1 MDAFTRAMYAVLGS
15 LSILGGVAMLAA
27 PSLLTRPTD
36 PPIVSHLLREEAV
49 AFIFVGLVFFW
60 ARRHFA
66 IRRPIH
72 LALLVF
78 TALFAGVHWSDHFAD
93 HAPIKYALVNTVP
106 FVLLLV
112 TTPRRPE
119 TRVAGRASL

>member
-1 MDAFTRAMYAVLGS
+1 MDALTRAIYAVFGS
-15 LSILGGVAMLAA
+15 LSILAGVVVLAA
-27 PSLLTRPTD
+27 PSLLTSPSD
-36 PPIVSHLLREEAV
+36 PPVVSHLLREEAA
-49 AFIFVGLVFFW
+49 AFVFIGLMFFW

-78 TALFAGVHWSDHFAD
+78 TALFAGVHWAD
-93 HAPIKYALVNTVP
+93 YFGGHAHIKYALVNTVP
-106 FVLLLV
+106 FVVLLV

-119 TRVAGRASL
+119 TRMAARASL

>member
-1 MDAFTRAMYAVLGS
+1 MNAFTRAIYAVFGS
-15 LSILGGVAMLAA
+15 ISILAGLAVLAA
-27 PSLLTRPTD
+27 PSLLARPSD
-36 PPIVSHLLREEAV
+36 PPIVSHLLREEAA
-49 AFIFVGLVFFW
+49 AFIFIGLVFFW

-78 TALFAGVHWSDHFAD
+78 TALLAGVHWADYFGD
-93 HAPIKYALVNTVP
+93 HAPIKYSLWNTAP
-106 FVLLLV
+106 FVVLLV

-119 TRVAGRASL
+119 TRVAARASL

>member
-1 MDAFTRAMYAVLGS
+1 MDAFTRALYAVFGS
-15 LSILGGVAMLAA
+15 LSILAGCAVLAA
-27 PSLLTRPTD
+27 PSLLMGPSD
-36 PPIVSHLLREEAV
+36 PPVVSHLLREEAA
-49 AFIFVGLVFFW
+49 AFIFIGLVFLW

-78 TALFAGVHWSDHFAD
+78 TALFAGVHWAD
-93 HAPIKYALVNTVP
+93 YFGAGAPLKSPVVNTVP
-106 FVLLLV
+106 FVVLLV

-119 TRVAGRASL
+119 TRMAARASL